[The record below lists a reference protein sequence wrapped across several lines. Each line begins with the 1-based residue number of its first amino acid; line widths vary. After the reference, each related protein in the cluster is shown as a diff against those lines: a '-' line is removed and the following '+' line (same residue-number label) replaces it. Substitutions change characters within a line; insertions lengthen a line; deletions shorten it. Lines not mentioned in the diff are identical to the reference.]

1 MREFYGSSM
10 FKNKTPIQD
19 ITTWRQA
26 RGVVNNI
33 IEGSFNLK
41 SIFKRVSNKP
51 NLDKEKIELISFVRP
66 INLF

>member
-10 FKNKTPIQD
+10 FKNKTPISD

-41 SIFKRVSNKP
+41 SKVKRKGKNNEQV
-51 NLDKEKIELISFVRP
+51 ISFERS

>member
-10 FKNKTPIQD
+10 FKNKTPISD

-41 SIFKRVSNKP
+41 SKIHKGNK
-51 NLDKEKIELISFVRP
+51 NTLQSISFTRP
-66 INLF
+66 IQLF